1 LGSRSWI
8 AVKVEK
14 YGRRC
19 PDRGQFDDI
28 VLLKEVAN
36 RDLADLALAAAKVR
50 GFSLRLVLV

>member
-1 LGSRSWI
+1 M
-8 AVKVEK
+8 KVEK

-36 RDLADLALAAAKVR
+36 RDFADLALAAAKVR